1 MDIYKRRSNL
11 KLVLLAIAVAIGL
24 LTTLYTNY
32 LTNKIANEE
41 KRKAKLW
48 AEAISSKA
56 HLVRYTNDL
65 FARLASDERKK
76 MDIWSQS
83 TKLLARPELEDGELL
98 NFLSQIITGNT
109 DIPVILAD
117 DTGKFI
123 ESKNFVLKGDK
134 SQYNISDSQFA
145 SFRVYPPIIVII
157 GHGKK
162 NYIYYKDSNLFRELK
177 KTLNDIISSFITE
190 VVINTSSSPV
200 IMTDSVQ
207 KPIAFGNIDSATISD
222 AARVK
227 GLMASMEG
235 KHEPITVDLGEGGT
249 KHIYYDDSTV
259 LKQLR
264 IFPYIQLGIF
274 SLFLVFSYFA
284 FSTSRSAEQNMV
296 WVGMAKETAHQLG
309 TPISSISAWIEYL
322 KENEPALVGNNALKE
337 MEHDV
342 ERLTLVADRFSKIGS
357 VPQLQAENVYDTL
370 NRNIAYMRRRASAD
384 VYFSLECP
392 DKTWT
397 FAINTQLFDW
407 VLENLYKNALDAMQ
421 GAGSIATSVTAD
433 ADTVYIDIADSGCGI
448 PRSSYQ
454 TIFEPGY
461 STKRRGWGLGLS
473 LTKRI
478 VESYHSGKIY
488 VRQSE
493 VGRGTTFR
501 IEVPRKVK

>member
-11 KLVLLAIAVAIGL
+11 KLILLVIAVAIGA

-32 LTNKIANEE
+32 LTNKIASEE

-48 AEAISSKA
+48 AEAITSKA

-65 FARLASDERKK
+65 FERLAFDERKK
-76 MDIWSQS
+76 MDIWSQA
-83 TKLLARPELEDGELL
+83 TKLIIKVEDGDVLT
-98 NFLSQIITGNT
+98 FFSQILTGNT
-109 DIPVILAD
+109 DIPVILTD
-117 DTGKFI
+117 ENGQFI
-123 ESKNFVLKGDK
+123 ETKNFAITGTK
-134 SQYNISDSQFA
+134 SKYNIADSQFIQ
-145 SFRVYPPIIVII
+145 FRAYPPIIVSFIN
-157 GHGKK
+157 KR
-162 NYIYYKDSNLFRELK
+162 NFIYYKDSNLFTELK

-200 IMTDSVQ
+200 IMTNVLQ
-207 KPIAFGNIDSATISD
+207 IPIAFGNIDSADQKNPVRIKALI
-222 AARVK
+222 AA
-227 GLMASMEG
+227 MES
-235 KHEPITVDLGEGGT
+235 KHEPITVDLGEGGV

-259 LKQLR
+259 LKQLK
-264 IFPYIQLGIF
+264 IFPYIQLAIF
-274 SLFLVFSYFA
+274 SLFLVFSYIA

-309 TPISSISAWIEYL
+309 TPISSLGAWIDYL
-322 KENEPALVGNNALKE
+322 KENEPALEGNSAIAE

-357 VPQLQAENVYDTL
+357 VPQLHAENVKNTL
-370 NRNIAYMRRRASAD
+370 TRNIDYMRKRTSAD
-384 VYFSLECP
+384 VYFALDCP
-392 DKTWT
+392 DDSWT

-421 GAGSIATSVTAD
+421 GQGSIKTAITAD
-433 ADTVYIDIADSGCGI
+433 ADTVYIDITDSGCGI
-448 PRSSYQ
+448 ARANYQ

-478 VESYHSGKIY
+478 VEAYHSGKIY
-488 VRQSE
+488 VKHSE
-493 VGRGTTFR
+493 LGKGTTFR
-501 IEVPRKVK
+501 IEVPGKVK

>member
-11 KLVLLAIAVAIGL
+11 KLVLLAIAVTIGL

-32 LTNKIANEE
+32 LTNKIASEE
-41 KRKAKLW
+41 KRKARLW
-48 AEAISSKA
+48 AEAITSKA

-65 FARLASDERKK
+65 FERLALDERKK
-76 MDIWSQS
+76 VDIWSQA
-83 TKLLARPELEDGELL
+83 TKLIIKVEDGDVLT
-98 NFLSQIITGNT
+98 FFSQILTGNT

-117 DTGKFI
+117 DNGKLI
-123 ESKNFVLKGDK
+123 EFRNFDLKGDK
-134 SQYNISDSQFA
+134 TQLNISDSQFTA
-145 SFRVYPPIIVII
+145 FTAYPPIIVTF
-157 GHGKK
+157 GTKR
-162 NYIYYKDSNLFRELK
+162 NFIYYKDSNLFRELK
-177 KTLNDIISSFITE
+177 KTLNDIITSFISE
-190 VVINTSSSPV
+190 VVINTASAPV
-200 IMTDSVQ
+200 IMTNALQV
-207 KPIAFGNIDSATISD
+207 PVAFGNIDSAD
-222 AARVK
+222 LKDPARVK
-227 GLMASMEG
+227 ELITSMQH

-249 KHIYYDDSTV
+249 KHIYYDDSMV

-264 IFPYIQLGIF
+264 IFPYIQLAIF

-284 FSTSRSAEQNMV
+284 FSTSRAAEQNMV

-309 TPISSISAWIEYL
+309 TPISSIGAWIDYL
-322 KENEPALVGNNALKE
+322 KENVPELAGNSAIAE

-357 VPQLQAENVYDTL
+357 VPQLQPENVRLTL
-370 NRNIAYMRRRASAD
+370 SRNIDYMRKRASAD
-384 VYFSLECP
+384 VYFSLDCP
-392 DKTWT
+392 DAAWT
-397 FAINTQLFDW
+397 FAINNQLFDW

-433 ADTVYIDIADSGCGI
+433 ANTVYIDVTDSGCGI
-448 PRSSYQ
+448 TRVNYQ
-454 TIFEPGY
+454 TIFEPGF

-488 VRQSE
+488 VKHSE
-493 VGRGTTFR
+493 IGKGTTFR

>member
-11 KLVLLAIAVAIGL
+11 KLVLLVIAVAIGG

-32 LTNKIANEE
+32 LTNKIASEE

-48 AEAISSKA
+48 AEAITSRA

-65 FARLASDERKK
+65 FERLASDERKK
-76 MDIWSQS
+76 MDIWSQA
-83 TKLLARPELEDGELL
+83 TKQLARPDLEDGEVLT
-98 NFLSQIITGNT
+98 FLSQILTGNT
-109 DIPVILAD
+109 DIPVILTD
-117 DTGKFI
+117 DNGKFI
-123 ESKNFVLKGDK
+123 ETKNFELKADK
-134 SQYNISDSQFA
+134 GQCNISDSQFEA
-145 SFRVYPPIIVII
+145 FRYYPPIIINFV
-157 GHGKK
+157 HKR
-162 NYIYYKDSNLFRELK
+162 NFIYYKDSNLFTELK
-177 KTLNDIISSFITE
+177 KTLNDIINSFISE

-200 IMTDSVQ
+200 IMTDAIQ
-207 KPIAFGNIDSATISD
+207 RPIYYGNIDPVDTANPATIQ
-222 AARVK
+222 K
-227 GLMASMEG
+227 MMATMQSR
-235 KHEPITVDLGEGGT
+235 HEPIAVDLGEGGIR
-249 KHIYYDDSTV
+249 HIYYDDSRV
-259 LKQLR
+259 LKQLK
-264 IFPYIQLGIF
+264 IFPYIQLAIF

-284 FSTSRSAEQNMV
+284 FSTSRAAEQNMV

-309 TPISSISAWIEYL
+309 TPISSIGAWIEYL
-322 KENEPALVGNNALKE
+322 KENEPSLAGSSAIME

-357 VPQLQAENVYDTL
+357 VPQLHAENVCDTL
-370 NRNIAYMRRRASAD
+370 NRNIDYMRRRSSAD
-384 VYFSLECP
+384 VYFSLDCP
-392 DKTWT
+392 DASLT
-397 FAINTQLFDW
+397 FAINKQLFDW

-421 GAGSIATSVTAD
+421 GAGSIATMVSAD
-433 ADTVYIDIADSGCGI
+433 ADTVYIDVTDSGCGI

-478 VESYHSGKIY
+478 VESYHSGKIF
-488 VRQSE
+488 VKHSE